1 MKLGHHESVVAIAG
15 RPPEAPDVADR
26 TAAIAVHEEDALSLV
41 ACAVARR
48 AHLRFV

>member
-1 MKLGHHESVVAIAG
+1 MKLGHHEDVAIDG
-15 RPPEAPDVADR
+15 RPPRAPEVADR
-26 TAAIAVHEEDALSLV
+26 TAAIAVHEEDAISLV